1 MYVVHEL
8 KIIALLLHG
17 THDPDIWSRSAKKFF
32 FLFFLY
38 MIGQNDWPTERLCG
52 QLIATLDAH
61 WPLISYYF
69 ELWYWWPDG
78 CKLGS
83 FSYMYMSP
91 VSWQNINRTST
102 VYGWDL
108 LKCMSCWDCLIN
120 IIISMSFFFSKSDY
134 LVFMVT
140 VVTCVPCDLLISS
153 WFSSCQTEWSREEDE
168 KLLHLAKLM
177 PTQWRTIAPLIG
189 RTAAQCLE
197 RYEFLL

>member
-1 MYVVHEL
+1 MSFPTSPAWHDYKMYVVHEL

-120 IIISMSFFFSKSDY
+120 IIISMSFFFPKVIILY
-134 LVFMVT
+134 
-140 VVTCVPCDLLISS
+140 S
-153 WFSSCQTEWSREEDE
+153 WWQW
-168 KLLHLAKLM
+168 LHVYHV
-177 PTQWRTIAPLIG
+177 I
-189 RTAAQCLE
+189 
-197 RYEFLL
+197 Y